1 MNSLNEHETERLR
14 ATDLMVAYLRDE
26 ASLEDVV
33 QIETLMENDPL
44 YRMSIESLADSLIEN
59 PFRARQHDLHMQA
72 AFPDLLTRAKED
84 FVRQLETPDTPQSGS
99 KGFPKGLGYAF
110 AGILILALAWIWW
123 PSTPGTVELHTAP
136 LSHLSPAKDIQMVE
150 KFVAGCGD
158 YDPGIGS
165 GQTSQLTV
173 SSIMV
178 DHFAIEQYDFAA
190 QQLSQVKNQ
199 GTLSPACELS
209 TEFYLGECHMAM
221 KHFAK
226 ATAAFTTVANAA
238 EAPQALQHASH
249 WYLANIAL
257 EQQAYEVAAQHLS
270 QLVKADPSPEN
281 HVGTLLTV
289 NYLETAKRYLDDI
302 EGR

>member
-1 MNSLNEHETERLR
+1 MNSLNEHETKRLR
-14 ATDLMVAYLRDE
+14 ATDLMIAYLRDE

-44 YRMSIESLADSLIEN
+44 YRMSIENLADSLAES

-84 FVRQLETPDTPQSGS
+84 FVHQLETQNTPQTDS
-99 KGFPKGLGYAF
+99 KGFPKWLGYTF
-110 AGILILALAWIWW
+110 VGLLILALAWVWW

-136 LSHLSPAKDIQMVE
+136 LSHLSPATGPQMVGT
-150 KFVAGCGD
+150 FVADCGD
-158 YDPGIGS
+158 HKPGIGS
-165 GQTSQLTV
+165 GQASQLTV

-178 DHFAIEQYDFAA
+178 NHFAAGEYDFVA

-199 GTLSPACELS
+199 GTLSAACEGS

-226 ATAAFTTVANAA
+226 AKAAFTKVIN
-238 EAPQALQHASH
+238 EAGTPQALQHASL
-249 WYLANIAL
+249 WYLGNLAL
-257 EQQAYEVAAQHLS
+257 EQKDYPSAQTYFARLTAAPQSAESHAKS
-270 QLVKADPSPEN
+270 
-281 HVGTLLTV
+281 LLDKQ
-289 NYLETAKRYLDDI
+289 YLEISQRYLDDI